1 MKILDSIKIKIKLR
15 GIDENPLA
23 IVTLNLNNEI
33 ELRFCPILWKQSRT
47 GIFFTM
53 PSLKNFHFQ
62 SCVVVLDKEEYA
74 KLQER
79 IMQEFIL
86 AAKEFYH
93 PNEFELI
100 EKALNMEKKEEVN
113 PDDIPF

>member
-1 MKILDSIKIKIKLR
+1 MKILDTIKIKIKLR

-33 ELRFCPILWKQSRT
+33 EVRFCPILWKQSNT

-53 PSLKNFHFQ
+53 PSLKLYKFSN
-62 SCVVVLDKEEYA
+62 CVVVLDKEEYA

-93 PNEFELI
+93 PNEFKLI
-100 EKALNMEKKEEVN
+100 EKALNMEKQEEVN